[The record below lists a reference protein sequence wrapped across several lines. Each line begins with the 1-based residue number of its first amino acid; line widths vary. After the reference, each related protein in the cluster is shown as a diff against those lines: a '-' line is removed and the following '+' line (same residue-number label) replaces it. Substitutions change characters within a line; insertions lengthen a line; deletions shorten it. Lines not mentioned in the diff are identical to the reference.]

1 MSGLFDFARQG
12 GGILGQTKHKIFV
25 SYHHGGDRAWYDAF
39 SRTFC
44 DQYDVIEDN
53 SPERAID
60 SDDVDYVRRRL
71 SENCITGSSC
81 TIVLIGRDTW
91 GRKYVD
97 WEIDITLEKEHGL
110 IGVMLPLPVRGVLPP
125 RLQDNI
131 QTGYALSHPWAQI
144 TASPTAL
151 TQAIEIA
158 KNKPKWLINN
168 KRERRY
174 QNAPIPFLVC
184 R

>member
-53 SPERAID
+53 SPERAIN
-60 SDDVDYVRRRL
+60 SDDVDYIRWRL
-71 SENCITGSSC
+71 SDKHITGSSC
-81 TIVLIGRDTW
+81 TIVLIGRSTW
-91 GRKYVD
+91 GRKFVD
-97 WEIDITLEKEHGL
+97 WEIDATLDKKHGL
-110 IGVMLPLPVRGVLPP
+110 IGVMLPMGGVVPA
-125 RLQDNI
+125 RLQDNV
-131 QTGYALSHPWAQI
+131 QAGYALSCSWAQI
-144 TASPTAL
+144 ASPSVL
-151 TQAIEIA
+151 TQAIEVA
-158 KNKPKWLINN
+158 KNRPNWLINN
-168 KRERRY
+168 KRDRRY
-174 QNAPIPFLVC
+174 QNAPLPLLVC